1 MTHNNHCPL
10 EDKDKLL
17 KRPNMCRAVS
27 QFLWFFWLSWGPLGS
42 LVSLKVDQFHYSH
55 ISRHFLW
62 EIYNWILFISSLWEL
77 TEALYLFPGSMWC
90 ISTENTVASW
100 IFSTLENIS
109 CSYFW
114 FSLVWQLSL
123 YITLWNWHLDLYWLD
138 WAESLSFV
146 EQCDTNL
153 LPPPPKSPK
162 SVKILHTLK
171 TPDVFRFA
179 GFSCKELEP
188 FVDFQF

>member
-1 MTHNNHCPL
+1 MKYCRKRTMLSIIEWWQRQRQRNMFQNERFNVYIRWNILKRLMTHNNHCPL

-123 YITLWNWHLDLYWLD
+123 
-138 WAESLSFV
+138 
-146 EQCDTNL
+146 
-153 LPPPPKSPK
+153 
-162 SVKILHTLK
+162 
-171 TPDVFRFA
+171 
-179 GFSCKELEP
+179 
-188 FVDFQF
+188 